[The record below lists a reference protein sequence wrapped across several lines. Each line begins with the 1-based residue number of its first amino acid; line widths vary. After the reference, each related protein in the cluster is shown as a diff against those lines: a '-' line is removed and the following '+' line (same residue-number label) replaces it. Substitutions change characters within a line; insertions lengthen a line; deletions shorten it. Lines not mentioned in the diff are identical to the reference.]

1 MSIITIHLNKNAV
14 EPLYEQLYQ
23 YIKSEIL
30 NGYLSN
36 GTKLPS
42 KRQLSSHLECS
53 QNTIQNAYDQLIAE
67 GYITSKPRSGFY
79 VCELEG
85 MIHMPTSNFSTSP
98 LEKKEPPLL
107 YTYSF
112 SHQGVDLE
120 GFPFSSWSKIMR
132 KVISEFNV
140 DLLKTG
146 DSQGD
151 AHLRSSIANYLHY
164 SRGVKC
170 HPDQIIISSGTES
183 LIQLLIQLF
192 NKDCIYG
199 LENPGYEKLSLI
211 FKSNQASYQPIPL
224 DHKGML
230 PEELSKTEASV
241 ICVTPSHQ
249 FPTGYIMPINRRI
262 QLLNWANKDK
272 NRYIIEDDYDSE
284 FKYSGKSIPSFQGLD
299 HNGKVIY
306 IGSFSKSLNPG
317 VRISYMVLPKQLL
330 TLYHKKLSFYICPVP
345 IFQQKILHQFMDGGH
360 FERHL
365 NRMRNIYKKKRE
377 TLMEIIEKLLPNAKV
392 SGANAGLHL
401 LLTVNNQMDEAT
413 LIASAAKQGVE
424 VYGISQFFLT
434 TLPHDLSPT
443 LLLGF
448 ATLKEEEIIQ
458 AVTLL
463 QKSWNLN

>member
-1 MSIITIHLNKNAV
+1 MSVITIRLSKNAV
-14 EPLYEQLYQ
+14 EPLYEQLYD
-23 YIKSEIL
+23 YIKSQIL
-30 NGYLSN
+30 NGFFPC
-36 GTKLPS
+36 GAKLPS
-42 KRQLSSHLECS
+42 KRQLSAHLECS

-67 GYITSKPRSGFY
+67 GYIIAKPRSGFY

-85 MIHMPTSNFSTSP
+85 MVHMPKSHPSSYP
-98 LEKKEPPLL
+98 LETKEPTPSF
-107 YTYSF
+107 TYSF
-112 SHQGVDLE
+112 SHQGIDLK
-120 GFPFSSWSKIMR
+120 GFPFTSWAKIMR
-132 KVISEFNV
+132 KVMSEFDL

-151 AHLRSSIANYLHY
+151 PLLRGSIANYLHY
-164 SRGVKC
+164 SREVKC

-192 NKDCIYG
+192 DKDCIYG

-211 FKSNQASYQPIPL
+211 FKSNQATYKPIPL

-230 PEELSKTEASV
+230 PTELHKTEASV

-249 FPTGYIMPINRRI
+249 FPTGRIMPINRRI
-262 QLLNWANKDK
+262 QLLNWANKDH

-284 FKYSGKSIPSFQGLD
+284 FKYSGKPIPSLQGLD
-299 HNGKVIY
+299 HNEKVIY

-330 TLYHKKLSFYICPVP
+330 SLYHEKLSFYICPVP
-345 IFQQKILHQFMDGGH
+345 TFQQKVLYQFMDGGH

-377 TLMEIIEKLLPNAKV
+377 TLIEVVEKLLPNAEI

-401 LLTVNNQMDEAT
+401 LLTVNNHMDEGT
-413 LIASAAKQGVE
+413 LISAAAKQGVE
-424 VYGISQFFLT
+424 VYGISQYFLT
-434 TLPHDLSPT
+434 LLPKDSPPT

-463 QKSWNLN
+463 QKSWQS